1 LKKIKVILVILIII
15 NLSLIFSNSLK
26 TAEVSRQESGAV
38 VEAVEKIVK
47 TIYNGNPP
55 EKIDDFFDRSAR
67 NTFRDIAHL
76 LEFFVLGILVM
87 LYGSLYRKKPIYTLI
102 AALTFCLAVSIVDET
117 IQIPVAGRGFELY
130 DIILDTAG
138 SLAGILIIYL
148 PLYFRRK
155 HHK

>member
-1 LKKIKVILVILIII
+1 MKSLLIISI
-15 NLSLIFSNSLK
+15 LLLLSLIFYNSLK
-26 TAEVSRQESGAV
+26 TAEESREESGAV

-47 TIYNGNPP
+47 TIYNGKPP
-55 EKIDDFFDRSAR
+55 EKVNDFFARSAR

-87 LYGSLYRKKPIYTLI
+87 VYVSLYRKKPIHTLI
-102 AALTFCLAVSIVDET
+102 AALSFCLAVSIIDET